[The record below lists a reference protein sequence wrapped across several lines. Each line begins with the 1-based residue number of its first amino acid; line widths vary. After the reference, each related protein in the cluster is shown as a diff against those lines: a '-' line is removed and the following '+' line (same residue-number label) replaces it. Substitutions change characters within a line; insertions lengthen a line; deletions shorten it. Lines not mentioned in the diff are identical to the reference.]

1 MNAVIV
7 AVLTMLVLSL
17 LRTNVVMALL
27 IGAMAGGLAG
37 GLGLQGTVDA
47 FNSGIG
53 GGAGVAL
60 SYALLGGFAVAISK
74 SGLPHLLAD
83 KVVVMLGGNQDVQRV
98 RLVRTGLIVL
108 IMLVAISSQNIMPIH
123 IAFIPMLI
131 PPLLLVMAKM
141 HLDRRLIACVL
152 TFGLVT
158 PYMFLPVGFG
168 GIFLNEI
175 LLKNIANNGVD
186 VEGLSV
192 VQAMGIPALGMIA
205 GLLIA
210 VFISYRGKR
219 RYDLSKIEEVEN
231 GGATVSTARTL
242 ISIAAIGVA
251 FGVQLYTGSMV
262 LGALMGFIV
271 FSVSG
276 VVRWNESDGL
286 LVDGMKMMAT
296 IGFIMIAAAGFAEVL
311 RETGQIASLVESSAG
326 FVEGNKSLA
335 AFLMLLVG
343 LLITMGIGSS
353 FSTIPIIAAIYV
365 PLAVQLGFS
374 PLAVVALVGTAG
386 ALGDAGSPASDST
399 LGPTAGLNVDG
410 QHRHIWDTV
419 VPTFIH
425 YNIPL
430 LIAGWIAATTL

>member
-83 KVVVMLGGNQDVQRV
+83 RVVVMLGQDHNPQRV
-98 RLVRTGLIVL
+98 RVVRMGLIVL
-108 IMLVAISSQNIMPIH
+108 IMLVAVSSQNIMPIH

-141 HLDRRLIACVL
+141 QLDRRLIACVL

-175 LLKNIANNGVD
+175 LLKNIADNGVS

-192 VQAMGIPALGMIA
+192 VQAMGIPALGMLT
-205 GLLIA
+205 GLLVA

-219 RYDLSKIEEVEN
+219 RYDLSKIEQVERAGAEVS
-231 GGATVSTARTL
+231 VARTV
-242 ISIAAIGVA
+242 ISLVAIAVA

-262 LGALMGFIV
+262 LGALLGFIV

-326 FVEGNKSLA
+326 LVDGNKALA

-365 PLAVQLGFS
+365 PLALHLGFS
-374 PLAVVALVGTAG
+374 PLAIVALVGTAG

-419 VPTFIH
+419 VPTFVH

-430 LIAGWIAATTL
+430 LIAGWVAATTL

>member
-27 IGAMAGGLAG
+27 LGAMAGGLTG

-83 KVVVMLGGNQDVQRV
+83 RVVVMLGSNQDAQRV
-98 RLVRTGLIVL
+98 RMVRTGLIML

-141 HLDRRLIACVL
+141 QLDRRLIACVL

-175 LLKNIANNGVD
+175 LLKNIAAN
-186 VEGLSV
+186 GLSTEGISV
-192 VQAMGIPALGMIA
+192 VSAMGIPALGMLT

-219 RYDLSKIEEVEN
+219 RYDLSKIEAVEN
-231 GGATVSTARTL
+231 GGAEVSGVRTL
-242 ISIAAIGVA
+242 IALAAIGVA

-262 LGALMGFIV
+262 LGALLGFIV

-311 RETGQIASLVESSAG
+311 RETGEIASLVESSAG
-326 FVEGNKSLA
+326 FVDGNKRT
-335 AFLMLLVG
+335 AFLCMLRFLE
-343 LLITMGIGSS
+343 LNGIELH
-353 FSTIPIIAAIYV
+353 P
-365 PLAVQLGFS
+365 
-374 PLAVVALVGTAG
+374 
-386 ALGDAGSPASDST
+386 
-399 LGPTAGLNVDG
+399 NVDAREPG
-410 QHRHIWDTV
+410 RLIEQLYESNSFGVSPILEYLETRCIWISED
-419 VPTFIH
+419 
-425 YNIPL
+425 
-430 LIAGWIAATTL
+430 

>member
-27 IGAMAGGLAG
+27 IGAMAGGLTG

-83 KVVVMLGGNQDVQRV
+83 RVVVMLGNNHDAQRV
-98 RLVRTGLIVL
+98 RLVRSGLIVL

-175 LLKNIANNGVD
+175 LLKNIAANGVS

-192 VQAMGIPALGMIA
+192 VSAMGIPALGMLT

-219 RYDLSKIEEVEN
+219 RYDLSKIEQVESAD
-231 GGATVSTARTL
+231 ATVSTARTL
-242 ISIAAIGVA
+242 ISIAAIAVA

-262 LGALMGFIV
+262 LGALLGFLV

-326 FVEGNKSLA
+326 FVDGNKALA

-374 PLAVVALVGTAG
+374 PLAIVALVGTAG

-419 VPTFIH
+419 VPTFLH
-425 YNIPL
+425 FNLPL
-430 LIAGWIAATTL
+430 LIAGWIAATIL